1 MSVITR
7 LSFLPALIL
16 TLFSLCSCHSDP
28 IPEDVIE
35 ANKLEKIL
43 YDYHLAQSLAQ
54 QSAPDSINYYTR
66 LYQTAVFQ
74 KYGITQAEF
83 DHTMQWYESH
93 ADKLKKIYEHLSA
106 QLGGDEQSPTSPA
119 LLAKNSLTSND
130 TLNIWHGPSS
140 LLLNSQS
147 TNRFKYT
154 QRADTAIQA
163 GDELQWCFN
172 VDWFYHDGER
182 RVVACAVIHY
192 EGDSTAV
199 MQKFV
204 YTSGPQ
210 QANITIGKLKVQHI
224 DCFIYQCT
232 SWADRVRIASITNMR
247 LYRLRSKN
255 KATEENTSD
264 HQFNTDSTQRKL
276 RLNNPQLRLRD
287 SLIKE
292 EKSNETKPH
301 FI

>member
-1 MSVITR
+1 
-7 LSFLPALIL
+7 
-16 TLFSLCSCHSDP
+16 
-28 IPEDVIE
+28 
-35 ANKLEKIL
+35 
-43 YDYHLAQSLAQ
+43 
-54 QSAPDSINYYTR
+54 
-66 LYQTAVFQ
+66 
-74 KYGITQAEF
+74 
-83 DHTMQWYESH
+83 
-93 ADKLKKIYEHLSA
+93 
-106 QLGGDEQSPTSPA
+106 
-119 LLAKNSLTSND
+119 
-130 TLNIWHGPSS
+130 
-140 LLLNSQS
+140 
-147 TNRFKYT
+147 
-154 QRADTAIQA
+154 
-163 GDELQWCFN
+163 
-172 VDWFYHDGER
+172 
-182 RVVACAVIHY
+182 
-192 EGDSTAV
+192 

-210 QANITIGKLKVQHI
+210 QANITIGKLKVQYI

-276 RLNNPQLRLRD
+276 RLNNPQLHLRD

>member
-1 MSVITR
+1 MPYIIR
-7 LSFLPALIL
+7 ILFIPAFIAALIGF
-16 TLFSLCSCHSDP
+16 TSCHSDP
-28 IPEDVIE
+28 LPNDVI
-35 ANKLEKIL
+35 AAGKLEKIL

-54 QSAPDSINYYTR
+54 QMSPDSIDYYTR
-66 LYQTAVFQ
+66 LYQAAVFK
-74 KYGITQAEF
+74 KYDITQTEF
-83 DHTMQWYESH
+83 DHSMQWYESH
-93 ADKLKKIYEHLSA
+93 PDKLKKIYEHLA
-106 QLGGDEQSPTSPA
+106 THLGGNENAPSSAT
-119 LLAKNSLTSND
+119 LLAKDSHTTND

-147 TNRFKYT
+147 TNRFKYS

-163 GDELQWCFN
+163 GDELQWSFN
-172 VDWFYHDGER
+172 VEWFYHDGER

-210 QANITIGKLKVQHI
+210 QANITIGKLKIKSI

-255 KATEENTSD
+255 KEIHNKLD
-264 HQFNTDSTQRKL
+264 NQLNTDSAQRNL
-276 RLNNPQLRLRD
+276 RLRNPQLRLRD

>member
-1 MSVITR
+1 MPYITR
-7 LSFLPALIL
+7 ILFIPAIIAVLISLS
-16 TLFSLCSCHSDP
+16 SCHSNPLPD
-28 IPEDVIE
+28 DVITE
-35 ANKLEKIL
+35 GKIEKIL

-54 QSAPDSINYYTR
+54 QNSPDSINYYTR
-66 LYQTAVFQ
+66 LYQAAVFQ

-83 DHTMQWYESH
+83 DHSMQWYESH
-93 ADKLKKIYEHLSA
+93 PDRLKKIYEHLA
-106 QLGGDEQSPTSPA
+106 ALLGGDEKSSSSPT
-119 LLAKNSLTSND
+119 LLAKDNHTTND

-210 QANITIGKLKVQHI
+210 QANITIGKRKVQRI

-232 SWADRVRIASITNMR
+232 SWADRVRIVSITNMH
-247 LYRLRSKN
+247 LYRLRSKDKTN
-255 KATEENTSD
+255 EADDASRQVNP
-264 HQFNTDSTQRKL
+264 DSTQRNLKL
-276 RLNNPQLRLRD
+276 NPQIRLRD

-292 EKSNETKPH
+292 EKDNEKKPH